1 MKVTPI
7 PATVIVRPKL
17 MLFIYFPLSFPRK
30 RESSHLTPCIPLSF
44 KGEGEVRE
52 EELRPS

>member
-7 PATVIVRPKL
+7 PAAVIVRPKL
-17 MLFIYFPLSFPRK
+17 MSFIYLPLLFPRR

-44 KGEGEVRE
+44 KREGEVRE
-52 EELRPS
+52 EGLRPS